1 VVQRLIGEMLG
12 HYRILQSIEQGG
24 MASVFLARDI
34 HLQREVAIKVFQP
47 QKDQQRT
54 SEFFRRFTREAQIVA
69 RLDHSNILQVYDYGE
84 QEGLAYL
91 VMPYLANGSL
101 KHLLAARGPLPVPD
115 ALHLIYQLLDA
126 LQYAHDQG
134 LIHRDIKPGNILF
147 KNSQTPVLADFGLVK
162 EIATGETLDT
172 DTNDIPPAGR
182 PPSLSSSFV
191 MGTPYYMAPEQIRG
205 QVQPASDIYSLG
217 LVLYEMLTGQHPYTA
232 ATTPETF
239 NIFLQQL
246 YEPPRP
252 IRDLNP
258 DIPPQLAQVI
268 MHALEKDAIR
278 RYQRPADFLLALRAV
293 AQQLHLNAAPAIDQM
308 EPRSTLTSSSDPAM
322 TLPVPTEQLP
332 STSRLPFME
341 RLTLI
346 PGSNPPQHQHMSLS
360 STVESALTTN
370 PQRTAPRKSFA
381 RLPMS
386 IIGVIVLITLT
397 LAGVAYFA
405 GPGFALPLITQI
417 NSASNGHSVATVK
430 PGATAQPTRPAVTQA
445 MPPTQTSCP
454 PAGTAR
460 SAVMAPYASQGQT
473 SVFYTI
479 TGKQTAS
486 QEQTLASA
494 SALFKG
500 AGAGGITRLMR
511 YNVVT
516 GKANPVFFFPSF
528 VYGTQISADGQWVIF
543 STLLDPS
550 PGSLNPSSISNALSA
565 IQMIR
570 IDGQGLQTLYCSP
583 RPEVSITS
591 DFLVSPDLSDQ
602 HWHLM
607 FYEMPVGGTWGPS
620 TIAMLD
626 IKTGELVRK
635 QTTGHRYK
643 PISWINDED
652 VYLLDMGAPGQNPAD
667 GKDNLLDLAI
677 DTTTSPVTLAF
688 HDAIAHV
695 PALCS
700 DLTMSPDLKTI
711 YTSQC
716 KGIGISDRTCGG
728 CPSTEGPSSVETTQ
742 ESLDGS
748 GWSKPNPLYTSSTM
762 AIISV
767 RAITSS
773 TLLLLVGNNDQYKN
787 QNGLW
792 EIKTDGTGLQRLTTE
807 STDLTMFND
816 SSQSPW
822 SNVSRD
828 GSMYA
833 FKTGSLQA
841 LGHDKLFIG
850 SLSGGQPTAIAVAG
864 MGGIDQQAQLNIVGW
879 TTF

>member
-1 VVQRLIGEMLG
+1 MVQHLIGETLG
-12 HYRILQSIEQGG
+12 HYHILQSIEQGG

-34 HLQREVAIKVFQP
+34 HLQREVAIKVFLP
-47 QKDQQRT
+47 QKDQGRT

-84 QEGLAYL
+84 QDGLAYL
-91 VMPYLANGSL
+91 VMPYLADGSL
-101 KHLLAARGPLPVPD
+101 KHLLAARGHLPVPE
-115 ALHLIYQLLDA
+115 ALHLIFQLLDA

-147 KNSQTPVLADFGLVK
+147 KKSQTPVLADFGLVK
-162 EIATGETLDT
+162 EIAAGETLDT
-172 DTNDIPPAGR
+172 DTNDKPPDGR
-182 PPSLSSSFV
+182 QLSNSSSFV

-205 QVQPASDIYSLG
+205 QVQPASDIYSIG
-217 LVLYEMLTGQHPYTA
+217 LVLYEMLTGQHPYA
-232 ATTPETF
+232 AVTTPETF

-258 DIPPQLAQVI
+258 DIPSQLAQVI
-268 MHALEKDAIR
+268 MHALEKDVIQ

-293 AQQLHLNAAPAIDQM
+293 AQQLQLDAAPATDLM
-308 EPRSTLTSSSDPAM
+308 EPQSALTSSSDPAM
-322 TLPVPTEQLP
+322 TLPVPTEQLS
-332 STSRLPFME
+332 STSLPPIME
-341 RLTLI
+341 QLTPVPTSDL
-346 PGSNPPQHQHMSLS
+346 PQHQHMSLS
-360 STVESALTTN
+360 SNSISALPTN
-370 PQRTAPRKSFA
+370 PQRTSPRKSPA

-386 IIGVIVLITLT
+386 IIGIVVLIPLV
-397 LAGVAYFA
+397 LAGVVYFA
-405 GPGFALPLITQI
+405 GPGFALPLIMQI
-417 NSASNGHSVATVK
+417 NSASNGHSVTPVKSGATV
-430 PGATAQPTRPAVTQA
+430 QPTQPAVTQV

-454 PAGTAR
+454 PSGTAR
-460 SAVMAPYASQGQT
+460 SAVMAPYASQGHT

-479 TGKQTAS
+479 TANQTAS
-486 QEQTLASA
+486 QGQTLASA
-494 SALFKG
+494 NVLFKG

-511 YNVVT
+511 YDTVT
-516 GKANPVFFFPSF
+516 GKTTPVFFFPTYVSIS
-528 VYGTQISADGQWVIF
+528 QISADGQWIIF

-550 PGSLNPSSISNALSA
+550 PGSINPSAISNGFSA

-583 RPEVSITS
+583 RPEVFIA
-591 DFLVSPDLSDQ
+591 DFLASSDLSSQ

-607 FYEMPVGGTWGPS
+607 FYEMPVGGTGGAS

-626 IKTGELVRK
+626 IKTGQLVRK
-635 QTTGHRYK
+635 QTTGHSYK

-652 VYLLDMGAPGQNPAD
+652 VYLLDMGAPDQNPAD
-667 GKDNLLDLAI
+667 VKDGLLDLAI
-677 DTTTSPVTLAF
+677 DTTTSPVTLVF
-688 HDAIAHV
+688 HDAITHI

-700 DLTMSPDLKTI
+700 DLTMSLDLKTI

-716 KGIGISDRTCGG
+716 KGMGSSDRTCSG

-742 ESLDGS
+742 QSLDGS
-748 GWSKPNPLYTSSTM
+748 GWSKPNPLYASSTM
-762 AIISV
+762 AIIGV
-767 RAITSS
+767 RAVTSS
-773 TLLLLVGNNDQYKN
+773 TLLLLVGNNDQYDN

-792 EIKTDGTGLQRLTTE
+792 KIKTDGTGLQRLTTE
-807 STDLTMFND
+807 ATYSTMFNS
-816 SSQSPW
+816 SSQYPW
-822 SNVSRD
+822 SDASRD

-841 LGHDKLFIG
+841 LGYDKLFIG

-879 TTF
+879 TTL